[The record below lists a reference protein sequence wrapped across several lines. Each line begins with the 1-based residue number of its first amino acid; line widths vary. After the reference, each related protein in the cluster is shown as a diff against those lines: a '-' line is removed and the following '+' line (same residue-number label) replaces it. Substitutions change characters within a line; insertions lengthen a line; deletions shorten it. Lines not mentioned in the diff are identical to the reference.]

1 MAATHPD
8 PHAVPKGLRR
18 LAVAAI
24 LAAAPSLPVAEA
36 AQAAQTAQTAQTA
49 KPAKP
54 AKPAQGRNAEIVLDA
69 ASSDVDYRSNTL
81 LFRDVVITQG
91 PLRVQ
96 AERARATG
104 LDFKD
109 ATWTFSG
116 KVRIDVEGGTLR
128 SDEAVVNFV
137 ANQLARAT
145 VRGKPAEFEQRL
157 KTGGKA
163 QGRAGSLLYETR
175 NGTVTLREG
184 AWLSD
189 GRSEIRGQQLVYD
202 IAAQRVQAG
211 KTTGSD
217 ERVRIVIRPQ
227 SGTDSKTPTEPR
239 PPPDPQGKP
248 PAPQGNP

>member
-1 MAATHPD
+1 MAASNPD
-8 PHAVPKGLRR
+8 TPGREPRPTRIAFAAV
-18 LAVAAI
+18 LALVLAMPAI
-24 LAAAPSLPVAEA
+24 A
-36 AQAAQTAQTAQTA
+36 AQPT
-49 KPAKP
+49 K
-54 AKPAQGRNAEIVLDA
+54 GRNAEIVVDA

-116 KVRIDVEGGTLR
+116 KVKIDVEGGTMR
-128 SDEAVVNFV
+128 AEEAVVNFISH
-137 ANQLARAT
+137 QLARDT
-145 VRGKPAEFEQRL
+145 VRGKPAEFEQQM

-163 QGRAGSLLYETR
+163 RGRAGSLVYETR
-175 NGTVTLREG
+175 GGTVTLKEN

-189 GRSEIRGQQLVYD
+189 GRSEIRGQQLVYE

-227 SGTDSKTPTEPR
+227 TAPEPKVTP
-239 PPPDPQGKP
+239 
-248 PAPQGNP
+248 

>member
-1 MAATHPD
+1 MAASNPD
-8 PHAVPKGLRR
+8 TLGRELRPTR
-18 LAVAAI
+18 IAFAAI
-24 LAAAPSLPVAEA
+24 LALVLPMPAIA
-36 AQAAQTAQTAQTA
+36 AQPT
-49 KPAKP
+49 K
-54 AKPAQGRNAEIVLDA
+54 GRNAEIVVDA

-116 KVRIDVEGGTLR
+116 KVKIDVEGGTMR
-128 SDEAVVNFV
+128 AEEAVVNFV
-137 ANQLARAT
+137 ADQLARAT
-145 VRGKPAEFEQRL
+145 VRGKPAEFEQQM

-163 QGRAGSLLYETR
+163 RGRSGSLVYETR
-175 NGTVTLREG
+175 GGTVTLKEN

-189 GRSEIRGQQLVYD
+189 GRSEIRGQQLVYE

-227 SGTDSKTPTEPR
+227 TAPEPKVTP
-239 PPPDPQGKP
+239 
-248 PAPQGNP
+248 

>member
-1 MAATHPD
+1 MAASNPDIPGRHPR
-8 PHAVPKGLRR
+8 PTRVAF
-18 LAVAAI
+18 AAI
-24 LAAAPSLPVAEA
+24 LALVLAMPTIA
-36 AQAAQTAQTAQTA
+36 AQ
-49 KPAKP
+49 PAK
-54 AKPAQGRNAEIVLDA
+54 GRNAEIVVDA

-116 KVRIDVEGGTLR
+116 KVRIDVEGGTMR
-128 SDEAVVNFV
+128 AEEAVVNFI
-137 ANQLARAT
+137 ADQLARAT
-145 VRGKPAEFEQRL
+145 VRGKPAEFEQQM

-163 QGRAGSLLYETR
+163 RGRAGSLVYETR
-175 NGTVTLREG
+175 GGTVTLKEN

-189 GRSEIRGQQLVYD
+189 GRSEIRGEQLVYE
-202 IAAQRVQAG
+202 IAAQLVQAG

-227 SGTDSKTPTEPR
+227 EATPPKVTP
-239 PPPDPQGKP
+239 
-248 PAPQGNP
+248 

>member
-8 PHAVPKGLRR
+8 TRAVPERLRR

-24 LAAAPSLPVAEA
+24 LAAAPSLLA
-36 AQAAQTAQTAQTA
+36 AQPAQT
-49 KPAKP
+49 

-163 QGRAGSLLYETR
+163 EGRAGSLLYETR
-175 NGTVTLREG
+175 SGTVTLREG

-227 SGTDSKTPTEPR
+227 SGTDTKTPTEPR
-239 PPPDPQGKP
+239 PATDPQGKP

>member
-36 AQAAQTAQTAQTA
+36 AQAAQTAQTA

>member
-1 MAATHPD
+1 MAVSHPD
-8 PHAVPKGLRR
+8 PSARRSAATGL
-18 LAVAAI
+18 AAI
-24 LAAAPSLPVAEA
+24 AALCLCLCAAAAAPA
-36 AQAAQTAQTAQTA
+36 TAQ
-49 KPAKP
+49 PAK
-54 AKPAQGRNAEIVLDA
+54 GRAAEIVLDA

-137 ANQLARAT
+137 GNQLARAT
-145 VRGKPAEFEQRL
+145 VRGKPAQFEQAL
-157 KTGGKA
+157 KSGGKA

-175 NGTVTLREG
+175 SGTVTLREG

-211 KTTGSD
+211 KATGSD

-227 SGTDSKTPTEPR
+227 GTPETK
-239 PPPDPQGKP
+239 
-248 PAPQGNP
+248 PAPQTGAPPPQGRP